1 MTPNYEYLLDDIG
14 WQILT
19 ELLKDAGVSYREIGE
34 RIGLTGAAVAERVK
48 KMRDAGIIKA
58 TRIELNY
65 ERLGLPVT
73 AFIKINAGE
82 NTSQLREFIST
93 LPQVSEVHSVVG
105 GESVMVKVILAS
117 LPALDELLD
126 QFRQFGAVY
135 PSIVLSSSYKIPHI
149 RKNQPPE
156 RSP

>member
-1 MTPNYEYLLDDIG
+1 MTPYSENLLDEIG
-14 WQILT
+14 WKILDQ
-19 ELLKDAGVSYREIGE
+19 LQKDAGVSYREIGE
-34 RIGLTGAAVAERVK
+34 RIGLTGAAIAERVK
-48 KMRDAGIIKA
+48 KMKESGIIKQ

-93 LPQVSEVHSVVG
+93 LPQMTEVHSVVG
-105 GESVMVKVILAS
+105 GESVMIKVVLVS

-135 PSIVLSSSYKIPHI
+135 PSIVLSSSYKIPRI
-149 RKNQPPE
+149 RN
-156 RSP
+156 